1 MNPLF
6 LIFIGI
12 PLIELIV
19 IIKVS
24 QNIGAFNTV
33 LLVIFTAIAGI
44 FFARLQGL
52 STLKSG
58 LINIYLNKVPFYE
71 ILSGASI
78 AIAAALLI
86 IPGFIT
92 DIVGFLLLIPFTRK
106 ILLKTIIK
114 NKNFETKQ
122 ESKKNDVIEAEIID
136 EEDEKFK

>member
-58 LINIYLNKVPFYE
+58 LINIYQNKVPFYE